1 MPANESSIL
10 YMLILLVCVNKLHV
24 WMKSTLWFYNPRS
37 FFCGKFIKF
46 GFSIS
51 GKYGARPFTV
61 CTIFDK
67 YGNFFQR
74 KQPRR

>member
-1 MPANESSIL
+1 MFGGKPHCGFIT
-10 YMLILLVCVNKLHV
+10 HV
-24 WMKSTLWFYNPRS
+24 V

-51 GKYGARPFTV
+51 GKYGARPFSV